1 MVSIEKYFAF
11 GISVG
16 LLYPEA
22 HTSAL
27 RHLSAFTKTAQLG
40 GFETLE
46 TTLSDDASVR
56 KAEIAIAREE
66 GKIINYNFPVDFQ
79 LDGPFDP
86 GNSDAAVRANA
97 LDLAFRHLE
106 YAAEAG
112 SKVIGMTSG
121 IDHGQALRPAVL
133 EYFTEYM
140 VALATEA
147 KKVGINLA
155 VEPVERGRFKNLL
168 LGPTEE
174 VCSFVTMMHSLGHDN
189 VSVLFDTAHMPL
201 MQEDPITSVRL
212 AHQAGIGHIHIGNA
226 IVGNPANP
234 LYGHT
239 HAPIGIAEG
248 EYDYLEVSAF
258 FAELVRLGYLDINP
272 VAQLQRKCVSL
283 EMARY
288 PGLSATLS
296 AQVAY
301 EKVQQAWNRVVEGY
315 A

>member
-1 MVSIEKYFAF
+1 MTNIDKYFAF

-79 LDGPFDP
+79 LSGKADP
-86 GNSDAAVRANA
+86 GSSDAAVRANA
-97 LDLAFRHLE
+97 LALAKRHVD
-106 YAAEAG
+106 YAAEAS

-121 IDHGQALRPAVL
+121 IDHRQDARTATRS
-133 EYFTEYM
+133 YFTEYM
-140 VALATEA
+140 VALADYA

-168 LGPTEE
+168 LGPTDE

-201 MQEDPITSVRL
+201 MQEDPISSVRL

-258 FAELVRLGYLDINP
+258 FAELVKLGYLSTSP
-272 VAQLQRKCVSL
+272 VDQAERKCVSL

-301 EKVQQAWNRVVEGY
+301 EKVQQAWNLVLGG
-315 A
+315 